1 MRNFVA
7 AAVAATMI
15 ATSALAA
22 TDPGAPLPS
31 GKPAGITKA
40 QDNDNNTVWYIVAGG
55 LIIAGIALVASNGNS
70 TLVTG
75 VTSTASTSTST
86 R

>member
-7 AAVAATMI
+7 ATVAATLI
-15 ATSALAA
+15 ATGALAA

-40 QDNDNNTVWYIVAGG
+40 QFSDGNTIWFIVAGG
-55 LIIAGIALVASNGNS
+55 LIIAGVALVASNGNS

-75 VTSTASTSTST
+75 TTTTT

>member
-7 AAVAATMI
+7 ATVAATLI
-15 ATSALAA
+15 ATSAFAA
-22 TDPGAPLPS
+22 TDAPLPS

-40 QDNDNNTVWYIVAGG
+40 QDNDNNTIWYIVAGG
-55 LIIAGIALVASNGNS
+55 LVIAGIALVASNGNS

-75 VTSTASTSTST
+75 TATTTTTTT